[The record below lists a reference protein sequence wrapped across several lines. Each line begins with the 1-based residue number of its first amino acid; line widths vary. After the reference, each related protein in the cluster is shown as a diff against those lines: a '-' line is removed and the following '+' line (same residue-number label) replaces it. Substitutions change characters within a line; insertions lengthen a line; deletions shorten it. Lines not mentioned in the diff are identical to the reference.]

1 MFWGTFLPGERSEM
15 IALRNREAFEQL
27 LYDLRSL
34 DRLFQPGAVPVQCCA
49 CLAGRRSYAHAT
61 RGLSPNESS
70 LGSGKTQV
78 RSHALVWRAN
88 SLCMMPVKLCVCR
101 KTLRSAEDCA
111 DAPGSAASL
120 T

>member
-70 LGSGKTQV
+70 LGSGKTQGTIS
-78 RSHALVWRAN
+78 RFSLAGELSLYDARQALR
-88 SLCMMPVKLCVCR
+88 MPQD
-101 KTLRSAEDCA
+101 SAI
-111 DAPGSAASL
+111 G
-120 T
+120 